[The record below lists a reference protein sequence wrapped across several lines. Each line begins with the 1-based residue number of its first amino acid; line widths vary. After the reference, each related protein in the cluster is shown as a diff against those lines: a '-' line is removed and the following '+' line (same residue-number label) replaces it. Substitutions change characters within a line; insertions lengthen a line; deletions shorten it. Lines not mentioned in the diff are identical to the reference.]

1 MKKKKSNEEVVEQ
14 ALIKKALGYD
24 AEEITEEY
32 IYDKDTM
39 QSILSK
45 KKVLVKH
52 FPPDV
57 SAIKILLSYY
67 GNKTFDELENLTD
80 DELLTERDKLLEQL
94 KAEDQKSKGE

>member
-1 MKKKKSNEEVVEQ
+1 MKKKKSNEKVVEE

-32 IYDKDTM
+32 VFDKDTM
-39 QSILSK
+39 QQILSK
-45 KKVLVKH
+45 KKVLIKH

-67 GNKTFDELENLTD
+67 GNKTFDELEGLTNE
-80 DELLTERDKLLEQL
+80 ELLVERDKLLEQL
-94 KAEDQKSKGE
+94 KAENLKFEGD